1 MTVETPARSGKLRVG
16 NVAREYE
23 RIGEGRP
30 LLVLS
35 PSWWPLGPWRLRVA
49 EELGRDFELVLFNH
63 RGVGGSDAP
72 DTGYTVAQFAA
83 DAAGLARGLG
93 FERVHALG
101 FAIGGATALVLAR
114 DFPDLIASVTAV
126 ATGGPTRPD
135 RAGALLERVR
145 AAIGAEGYAHYMR
158 SHASSGHAFSPAF
171 AAARPDVVRGLGEA
185 LWEGHASEDVFLQ
198 HAAARASYDFGAWL
212 EALRTPVLVAVGAED
227 HAARGE
233 STPVAMAQ
241 ELARRLPK
249 ARLAAIPEAGHM
261 MLWEGTE
268 PFGAALREFVAAVE
282 RGAV

>member
-1 MTVETPARSGKLRVG
+1 MTSGAPVRSGTLRVG
-16 NVAREYE
+16 DVALEYA
-23 RIGEGRP
+23 RIGQGRP

-72 DTGYTVAQFAA
+72 DEGYTVARFAA

-101 FAIGGATALVLAR
+101 FALGAATALVLAR
-114 DFPDLIASVTAV
+114 DFPDLVASVAAV
-126 ATGGPTRPD
+126 AAGGPTRPE
-135 RAGALLERVR
+135 RAEALLERVR
-145 AAIGAEGYAHYMR
+145 AAIAAEGYAHYMR
-158 SHASSGHAFSPAF
+158 SHASSGHAFSPTF

-185 LWEGHASEDVFLQ
+185 LWDGHASEDVFLR
-198 HAAARASYDFGAWL
+198 HAAARASYDFGDWL

-233 STPVAMAQ
+233 STPVAMAH
-241 ELARRLPK
+241 ELARRLPN
-249 ARLAAIPEAGHM
+249 ARLALIPEAGHM

-268 PFGAALREFVAAVE
+268 AFGAALRAFVADVE